1 MTYNEARACKNAKD
15 LPMEYQ
21 EELAR
26 LRANLRDENTPF
38 SVTFYNK
45 SGRIALIARRCQH
58 SWEDHRTGNHMNFG
72 GGSYWT
78 IVCCSIQW
86 KPVKDLMGNGF
97 SLELVNG
104 KRYGRYGA
112 DNKVIPAELATKAE
126 VLALARDMEM
136 FNI

>member
-26 LRANLRDENTPF
+26 LRSNLRDENTPY
-38 SVTFYNK
+38 SVTLYNN
-45 SGRIALIARRCQH
+45 SGRLAFIARRCQR
-58 SWEDHRTGNHMNFG
+58 SWEDHRTGNYMPFG

-78 IVCCSIQW
+78 IACVPVQW
-86 KPVKDLMGNGF
+86 RPRKDVLGNGF
-97 SLELVNG
+97 TLELCNG
-104 KRYGRYGA
+104 KRYGKYG
-112 DNKVIPAELATKAE
+112 DGKVIPTELATKAE
-126 VLALARDMEM
+126 VLALARDMGL